1 MAKTEKSCGELA
13 AEIKD
18 LRQENAGLH
27 KELQHCRQAG
37 PASDELRRH
46 HRALLVGRECAR
58 TIVHAQE
65 VPSLL
70 AEVCR
75 IIVEI
80 GKYRL
85 AWFGRAENDGAKTVR
100 PLAQHGYEKGYLS
113 TLRIT
118 WDDAVPSGQGPTGI
132 ALRTA
137 RPSISRNILTDPAF
151 EPWRAQALKRGFQS
165 SLALPVCPGGRIYGT
180 LNVYAA
186 EPDAFDNDEVT
197 LLAGLAEDVAS
208 AISTLQKLGDYRH
221 FQEELLESEERYKA
235 VVDSLGIGVTLLSPD
250 MEVLALNKCMRQ
262 WFPDVKLDKRFKCH
276 EVFNSPPSPT
286 VCSYCPVCKT
296 LEDGHTHESFTD
308 TPAGDEI
315 RNYRIVASPI
325 KDRHGKVVAA
335 IEMVEDVTEAKRNEA
350 LQEKL
355 MAELEVKNRELE
367 DANMELKAS
376 QSHLLQQEKMASIGQ
391 LAAGV
396 AHEINNPLGF
406 VASNLKSLAKYVD
419 RLVAVIAEQSE
430 MLAALLPAEEQEQLK
445 KKHKK
450 LKLNYITQ
458 DAADL
463 TRESLE
469 GTNRINKIVQGLKT
483 FSRVDGADF
492 KAADLNECLES
503 TINIVWNEL
512 KYKAEIKKEYG
523 LLPLTRCFP
532 NQLNQV
538 FMNLLVNAAHA
549 IPDFGEIIVKSWQ
562 EGDEIFVA
570 ISDNGSGI
578 REDIVNRIFE
588 PFYTTKEVGKGTG
601 LGLSIAYDIVTK
613 KHNGEITV
621 QSEVGKGTTFM
632 VKIPVVLE
640 GE

>member
-1 MAKTEKSCGELA
+1 MTKTEKSCGELET
-13 AEIKD
+13 EIKD
-18 LRQENAGLH
+18 LLQENAELH

-37 PASDELRRH
+37 PASDELQRL
-46 HRALLVGRECAR
+46 HRALLVRQECSRA
-58 TIVHAQE
+58 IVHAQE
-65 VPSLL
+65 GPALL
-70 AEVCR
+70 TEVCR
-75 IIVEI
+75 VIVEI

-85 AWFGRAENDGAKTVR
+85 AWFGRVEDDGVKSVR
-100 PLAQHGYEKGYLS
+100 PLAQYGFENGYLAN
-113 TLRIT
+113 LRIT
-118 WDDAVPSGQGPTGI
+118 RDDTPSGRGPTGT

-137 RPSISRNILTDPAF
+137 RPSVARFILTDPAF
-151 EPWRAQALKRGFQS
+151 QPWRAQALKRGYQS
-165 SLALPVCPGGRIYGT
+165 SIALPVLHEGRTEGV

-186 EPDAFDNDEVT
+186 EPDAFDNDEVA
-197 LLAGLAEDVAS
+197 LLAGLAEDLAYS
-208 AISTLQKLGDYRH
+208 LNALHRLGHFQH

-235 VVDSLGIGVTLLSPD
+235 VVDNLGIGVTLLSPD
-250 MEVLALNKCMRQ
+250 MEVLAVNKRMRQ
-262 WFPDVKLDKRFKCH
+262 WFPNVRLDNRPKCH

-286 VCSYCPVCKT
+286 ACSYCPVCKT
-296 LEDGHTHESFTD
+296 LGDGRTHESFTA
-308 TPAGDEI
+308 TPTGDEI
-315 RNYRIVASPI
+315 RNYRIVATPI
-325 KDRHGKVVAA
+325 KDQQGKIVAA
-335 IEMVEDVTEAKRNEA
+335 IEMVEDVTEAKRNEG

-355 MAELEVKNRELE
+355 LAELEVKNRELE
-367 DANMELKAS
+367 DANLELKAS

-396 AHEINNPLGF
+396 AHEINNPIGF

-445 KKHKK
+445 QKHKK

-463 TRESLE
+463 IRESLD
-469 GTNRINKIVQGLKT
+469 GTDRINKIVQGLKT
-483 FSRVDGADF
+483 FSRVDEADF

-512 KYKAEIKKEYG
+512 KYKAEVKKEYG
-523 LLPLTRCFP
+523 LLALTKCFP

-570 ISDNGSGI
+570 ISDNGSGM

-613 KHNGEITV
+613 KHNGEIAV
-621 QSEVGKGTTFM
+621 QSEVGKGTTFT
-632 VKIPVVLE
+632 VKIPVVLG